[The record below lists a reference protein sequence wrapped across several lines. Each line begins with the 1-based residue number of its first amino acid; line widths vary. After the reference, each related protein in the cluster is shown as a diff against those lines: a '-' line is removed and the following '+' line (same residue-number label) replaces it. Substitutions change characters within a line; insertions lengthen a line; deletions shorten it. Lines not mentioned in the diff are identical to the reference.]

1 MPSTETTDADRSTG
15 PPTNEE
21 LAEQLE
27 RVVGLTKKLA
37 ETQRALTNRLD
48 DNEEGI
54 STMLRAI
61 EQQQEHLSELLDSI
75 DANNIPESPPASLSE
90 ADPSLDSTPDYFR

>member
-1 MPSTETTDADRSTG
+1 MTDTDSTD

-27 RVVGLTKKLA
+27 RVVELTKKLA
-37 ETQRALTNRLD
+37 ETQRALTTRLD

-61 EQQQEHLSELLDSI
+61 EQQQKHLSELLDSI
-75 DANNIPESPPASLSE
+75 DANDIPESPPAERLS
-90 ADPSLDSTPDYFR
+90 DGDGLDSMPDYFR

>member
-1 MPSTETTDADRSTG
+1 MSSTETTDADEDA
-15 PPTNEE
+15 PTNEE

-37 ETQRALTNRLD
+37 ETQRALTARLN